1 VVAGGGGGMKGV
13 VVCTG
18 GCWVTTIGAE
28 YDEYSED
35 GAGVGKGCWGM
46 KGVVVAGGGG
56 GTKGVVVG
64 IGAGA

>member
-1 VVAGGGGGMKGV
+1 
-13 VVCTG
+13 
-18 GCWVTTIGAE
+18 
-28 YDEYSED
+28 
-35 GAGVGKGCWGM
+35 M